1 LKLENYGVSEN
12 SLKLLQ
18 SYLTGR
24 KQCVKIG
31 SVCSSFLDIYK
42 GVPQGSILGPVMFN
56 IFINDIFDFVKKGD
70 LHNYADDNTLSYGS
84 NSVDDVIE
92 TLEEQS
98 DILIKWF
105 TENHMQANP
114 DKFQAIS
121 IGRKT
126 HEKNL
131 SFMLQG
137 NKIDC
142 EDEVKL
148 LGVTFDF
155 KLTFNSHVSH
165 ICKKASQQL
174 NVLKRIGNNLS
185 KLGKLTI
192 YYSFILSNFNYCPL
206 VWHFCGESNT
216 KKLEKIQER
225 ALRFIYNDSDSS
237 YENLLEKSQ
246 LPSLR
251 LRRLRSMAIEVFKI
265 INKQTPVYLHDLV
278 TIKKS
283 SYSFRY
289 NNTVNIP
296 RVNTT
301 RYGLHSLRYGAAK
314 LWNELPN
321 DLREGISL
329 NNFKNLI
336 SKWDGDGCSCSFCS

>member
-1 LKLENYGVSEN
+1 
-12 SLKLLQ
+12 
-18 SYLTGR
+18 
-24 KQCVKIG
+24 
-31 SVCSSFLDIYK
+31 
-42 GVPQGSILGPVMFN
+42 M
-56 IFINDIFDFVKKGD
+56 
-70 LHNYADDNTLSYGS
+70 
-84 NSVDDVIE
+84 
-92 TLEEQS
+92 
-98 DILIKWF
+98 
-105 TENHMQANP
+105 
-114 DKFQAIS
+114 
-121 IGRKT
+121 
-126 HEKNL
+126 
-131 SFMLQG
+131 
-137 NKIDC
+137 
-142 EDEVKL
+142 
-148 LGVTFDF
+148 
-155 KLTFNSHVSH
+155 SH
-165 ICKKASQQL
+165 
-174 NVLKRIGNNLS
+174 
-185 KLGKLTI
+185 
-192 YYSFILSNFNYCPL
+192 FNYCPL
-206 VWHFCGESNT
+206 VWHFCCERNT

-329 NNFKNLI
+329 NNFKSLI

>member
-1 LKLENYGVSEN
+1 M
-12 SLKLLQ
+12 
-18 SYLTGR
+18 
-24 KQCVKIG
+24 
-31 SVCSSFLDIYK
+31 
-42 GVPQGSILGPVMFN
+42 PP
-56 IFINDIFDFVKKGD
+56 
-70 LHNYADDNTLSYGS
+70 S

-98 DILIKWF
+98 AILIKWF

-142 EDEVKL
+142 EEEVKL